1 MPVTSQPT
9 SLEGVRLFESPVFR
23 DDRGYFQE
31 LFNEAAFREAG
42 LATTWVQD
50 NLSNSSKNVVRGLHY
65 QLGRPQAKLVRVLR
79 GAVIDYAVD
88 LRRSSPT
95 FGKHVAIELSE
106 GDGRALLVPIG
117 FAHGF
122 VSLADNT
129 VMMYKVSDVHH
140 PAGERTLLWNDPALQ
155 IAWPVSTEEAL
166 LSAKDLAG
174 SPLATAETYP

>member
-1 MPVTSQPT
+1 MPVTT
-9 SLEGVRLFESPVFR
+9 KATDIEGVSLYESPVFR

-31 LFNEAAFREAG
+31 LYNEAAFQAAG
-42 LATTWVQD
+42 LQMHWVQD
-50 NLSNSSKNVVRGLHY
+50 NISCSRKNVVRGLHD

-79 GAVIDYAVD
+79 GAVSDYAVD

-95 FGKHVAIELSE
+95 FGRHVAVKLEES
-106 GDGRALLVPIG
+106 DGRALLVPVG

-122 VSLADNT
+122 VSLEENT

-155 IAWPVSTEEAL
+155 IAWPVKSNEAI

-174 SPLATAETYP
+174 SLLADTETYD

>member
-1 MPVTSQPT
+1 MPVMSRPT
-9 SLEGVRLFESPVFR
+9 AIQDVRLYESPVFR

-31 LFNEAAFREAG
+31 LYNEAAFREAG
-42 LATTWVQD
+42 LHMTWVQD
-50 NLSNSSKNVVRGLHY
+50 NISCSSKNVVRGLHY

-79 GAVIDYAVD
+79 GAVVDYAVD
-88 LRRSSPT
+88 LRRASAT
-95 FGKHVAIELSE
+95 FGRHVAVNLAE
-106 GDGRALLVPIG
+106 GDGRALLVPVG

-122 VSLADNT
+122 VSLEENT

-155 IAWPVSTEEAL
+155 ISWPVEAADAI

-174 SPLATAETYP
+174 APLSAAETYS

>member
-1 MPVTSQPT
+1 MPVISRSTDI
-9 SLEGVRLFESPVFR
+9 EGVRLFESPVFP

-31 LFNEAAFREAG
+31 LYNQAAFRDAG
-42 LATTWVQD
+42 LDISWVQD
-50 NLSNSSKNVVRGLHY
+50 NISCSRQNVVRGLHY

-95 FGKHVAIELSE
+95 FGKHVAMKLKE
-106 GDGRALLVPIG
+106 GDGRALLVPVG

-122 VSLADNT
+122 VSLEENT

-155 IAWPVSTEEAL
+155 IVWPFKANEAI

-174 SPLATAETYP
+174 SPLETAETYP

>member
-1 MPVTSQPT
+1 MPVKSRATAI
-9 SLEGVRLFESPVFR
+9 EGVRLYESPVFH

-31 LFNEAAFREAG
+31 LFNELAFREAG
-42 LATTWVQD
+42 LDIPWVQD
-50 NLSNSSKNVVRGLHY
+50 NISLSRKNVVRGLHY

-79 GAVIDYAVD
+79 GAVVDYAVD

-95 FGKHVAIELSE
+95 YGMHVAVELTE

-140 PAGERTLLWNDPALQ
+140 PAGERTLLWNDRALQ
-155 IAWPVSTEEAL
+155 IAWPIAAGDAV

-174 SPLATAETYP
+174 SPLEAAEAYP

>member
-1 MPVTSQPT
+1 MPVTSRPT
-9 SLEGVRLFESPVFR
+9 AIEDVRLYESPIFR

-31 LFNEAAFREAG
+31 LYNEAAFQGSG
-42 LATTWVQD
+42 LSMHWVQD
-50 NLSNSSKNVVRGLHY
+50 NISLSRKNVVRGLHY

-95 FGKHVAIELSE
+95 FGKHISVELAE
-106 GDGRALLVPIG
+106 GDGRALLVPVG

-122 VSLADNT
+122 VSLQDNT

-140 PAGERTLLWNDPALQ
+140 PAGERTLLWNDSALG
-155 IAWPVSTEEAL
+155 IEWPVSKDDAI
-166 LSAKDLAG
+166 LSGKDLAG
-174 SPLATAETYP
+174 APLASAETYD

>member
-1 MPVTSQPT
+1 MPVTSRPT
-9 SLEGVRLFESPVFR
+9 AIEDVRLYESPVFR

-31 LFNEAAFREAG
+31 LYNQAAFHDAG
-42 LATTWVQD
+42 LNLAWVQD
-50 NLSNSSKNVVRGLHY
+50 NISSSRKNVVRGLHY

-79 GAVIDYAVD
+79 GAVVDYAVD

-95 FGKHVAIELSE
+95 FGKHVAVELAE
-106 GDGRALLVPIG
+106 GDGRALLVPVG

-122 VSLADNT
+122 VSLQENT
-129 VMMYKVSDVHH
+129 VMMYKVSDVHY

-155 IAWPVSTEEAL
+155 IAWPVDAAEAI

-174 SPLATAETYP
+174 AGLDTTETYP